1 MTAAPQTTPHCAVCG
16 SPVASDAPRC
26 PSCGLS
32 RPAATGSKV
41 LGRKGIW
48 LMLAVLIAVYVVV
61 LVIVA
66 AAK

>member
-1 MTAAPQTTPHCAVCG
+1 MTAAPQTSPHCAVCG
-16 SPVASDAPRC
+16 SPVAADALRC

-32 RPAATGSKV
+32 KPAATGPKV
-41 LGRKGIW
+41 LGRRGIW
-48 LMLAVLIAVYVVV
+48 LMLAVLVAVYVVV

>member
-1 MTAAPQTTPHCAVCG
+1 
-16 SPVASDAPRC
+16 
-26 PSCGLS
+26 
-32 RPAATGSKV
+32 V